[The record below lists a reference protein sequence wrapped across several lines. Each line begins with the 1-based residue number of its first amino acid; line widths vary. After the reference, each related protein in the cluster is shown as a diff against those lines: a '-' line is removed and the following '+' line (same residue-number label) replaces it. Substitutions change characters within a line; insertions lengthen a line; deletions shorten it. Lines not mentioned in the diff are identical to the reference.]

1 MIAETAQYPHLTHLS
16 HLSQIPTLSV
26 SVSLHLHLQVFPY
39 CMFNVAVMLLL
50 EIIEDRY
57 GGMAYS
63 YLEITPQGH
72 SFLTLV
78 VAFLLVSRVNIG
90 LSRYNE
96 ARGHLGTMFQHTR
109 GLIQNTCVFSSHTT
123 HQAGKEWRHQVAYRT
138 LLLLRLSMAVLD
150 YPTTLVPAWDVPEL
164 QGEELAYIKANNF
177 TNPSTRRWAHGA
189 RSEWEET
196 MRVPI
201 HMCYLLRKAVH
212 KERIVLT
219 EPVSPVQEAQ
229 MWNSIN
235 GYMGGYYG
243 MRKFMTTPVPFPL
256 IQMARTFLFLYIFT
270 VPFVLLKDES
280 SWFAHCFAV
289 FLVTY
294 GFMGMEVVAI
304 ELDNPFGDDANDFD
318 NE

>member
-1 MIAETAQYPHLTHLS
+1 
-16 HLSQIPTLSV
+16 
-26 SVSLHLHLQVFPY
+26 
-39 CMFNVAVMLLL
+39 MLLL
-50 EIIEDRY
+50 EIIDTRF
-57 GGMAYS
+57 GGMS
-63 YLEITPQGH
+63 YNLEITTQGH

-96 ARGHLGTMFQHTR
+96 ARGHLGTMYQHSR
-109 GLIQNTCVFSSHTT
+109 ELIQNMCVFSSHTT
-123 HQAGKEWRHQVAYRT
+123 HQEGKEWRHLVAYRT

-164 QGEELAYIKANNF
+164 QGEELAYIKANTF
-177 TNPSTRRWAHGA
+177 TNPSTRRWAHGE

-201 HMCYLLRKAVH
+201 RMCYLLRKTVH
-212 KERIVLT
+212 TQRTVLT
-219 EPVSPVQEAQ
+219 VPVSPGQEGL
-229 MWNSIN
+229 MWGSIN
-235 GYMGGYYG
+235 AFMGGYYG

-270 VPFVLLKDES
+270 IPFVLLKDES

-318 NE
+318 NM